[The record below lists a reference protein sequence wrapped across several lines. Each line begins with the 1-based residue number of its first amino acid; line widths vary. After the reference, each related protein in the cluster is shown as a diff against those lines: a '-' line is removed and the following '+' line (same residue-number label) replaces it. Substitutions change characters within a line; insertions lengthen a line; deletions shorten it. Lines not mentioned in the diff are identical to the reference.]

1 MKRVLFV
8 DDEPRI
14 LEGLQ
19 RMLRPQR
26 SVWEMNFA
34 ASGEEALALMDAAPY
49 DIVVSDMKMPR
60 MDGAMLLEIVREKYP
75 MSLRIVLSGYTELE
89 ASYRAVPVAHQFLL
103 KPCEADKLRI
113 AIERGTLLIDLLA
126 NKALATTIG
135 SLQELPSAPQTYM
148 QLRAEM
154 GSEEPSIKRI
164 VGIIEKDV
172 AIAAKVL
179 QLVNSAF
186 FGIPR
191 EVTDIQ
197 TAVTLI
203 GSNILHHLVLSI
215 ETFRAFHS
223 SRAIPGFSLDAFDA
237 HSQLSARIA
246 SVLVQKENLPK
257 GLVIAALLHDIGKLV
272 IAERAPD
279 HLAQALEVSRREN
292 QPLYAAEERLFGVSH
307 AEVGAYLLGLWGL
320 PFPIIEAV
328 AHHHRPE
335 RANSEKMD
343 LVVGVFIADQLAKH
357 LESPNDNSSVLEIT
371 EPDLRLL
378 ESLHLAEKF
387 PEWQLM
393 AQELAQQPQWVKS

>member
-34 ASGEEALALMDAAPY
+34 TSGEEALTLMDAAPY
-49 DIVVSDMKMPR
+49 DIVVTDMKMPR
-60 MDGAMLLEIVREKYP
+60 MDGAMLLEIVRAKYP

-103 KPCEADKLRI
+103 KPCDADKLRI

-148 QLRAEM
+148 QLRAEL
-154 GSEEPSIKRI
+154 GADEPSIKRI

-197 TAVTLI
+197 TGVTLI

-215 ETFRAFHS
+215 EAFRAFRS
-223 SRAIPGFSLDAFDA
+223 SRPIPGFSLDAFDS

-246 SVLVQKENLPK
+246 SALVQKENLPK
-257 GLVIAALLHDIGKLV
+257 GLVIATLLHDIGQLV

-279 HLAQALEVSRREN
+279 HLAQALDLSRREN
-292 QPLYAAEERLFGVSH
+292 QPLYVAEEKLFGVSH

-357 LESPNDNSSVLEIT
+357 LESPNDKSSALEIP
-371 EPDLRLL
+371 EPDCRLL
-378 ESLHLAEKF
+378 ESLRLAEKL

>member
-19 RMLRPQR
+19 RMLRTQR
-26 SVWEMNFA
+26 NVWEMNFA
-34 ASGEEALALMDAAPY
+34 GSGEEALALMEAAPY

-75 MSLRIVLSGYTELE
+75 RSLRIVLSGYTELE

-103 KPCEADKLRI
+103 KPCDADKLRI

-148 QLRAEM
+148 ELRTEL

-164 VGIIEKDV
+164 VAIIEKDV

-215 ETFRAFHS
+215 EAFRAFRS
-223 SRAIPGFSLDAFDA
+223 GRPIPGFSLDAFDS

-246 SVLVQKENLPK
+246 SALVQKESLSK
-257 GLVIAALLHDIGKLV
+257 GLVIATLLHDIGKLV

-279 HLAQALEVSRREN
+279 HLAQALAVSRREN
-292 QPLYAAEERLFGVSH
+292 QPLYAAEEQLFGVSH

-343 LVVGVFIADQLAKH
+343 LIIGVFIADQLAKY
-357 LESPNDNSSVLEIT
+357 LESPSDKSSAPQIPELS
-371 EPDLRLL
+371 LRLL
-378 ESLHLAEKF
+378 ESLHLAEKL

-393 AQELAQQPQWVKS
+393 AQDLAQQPQWVKS

>member
-26 SVWEMNFA
+26 TAWQMSFA
-34 ASGEEALALMDAAPY
+34 SSGEEALALMEAAPY
-49 DIVVSDMKMPR
+49 DIVVTDMKMPR

-103 KPCEADKLRI
+103 KPCDADKLRI

-148 QLRAEM
+148 ELRTEL

-164 VGIIEKDV
+164 VAIIEKDV

-215 ETFRAFHS
+215 EAFRAFRS
-223 SRAIPGFSLDAFDA
+223 NRPIPGFSLEAFDSHA
-237 HSQLSARIA
+237 QVSARIA
-246 SVLVQKENLPK
+246 SALVQRESLPK
-257 GLVIAALLHDIGKLV
+257 GLVVATLLHDIGELV

-279 HLAQALEVSRREN
+279 HLAQAFEVSRRESL
-292 QPLYAAEERLFGVSH
+292 PVYAVEEQLFGVSH

-320 PFPIIEAV
+320 PFPVIEAV

-335 RANSEKMD
+335 RANSEKLD
-343 LVVGVFIADQLAKH
+343 LVIGVFIADLLAKY
-357 LESPNDNSSVLEIT
+357 LESPNEKSTPLEIP
-371 EPDLRLL
+371 EHCRGLF
-378 ESLHLAEKF
+378 ESLHIAEKL
-387 PEWQLM
+387 PGWQLM
-393 AQELAQQPQWVKS
+393 AQELAQQPQWVK

>member
-34 ASGEEALALMDAAPY
+34 ASGEEALHLMEAAPY

-75 MSLRIVLSGYTELE
+75 RSLRIVLSGYTELE

-103 KPCEADKLRI
+103 KPCDADKLRI

-135 SLQELPSAPQTYM
+135 SLQELPSAPQTYLE
-148 QLRAEM
+148 LRTEL
-154 GSEEPSIKRI
+154 GGEEPSIKRI
-164 VGIIEKDV
+164 VAIIEKDV

-215 ETFRAFHS
+215 EAFRAFRS
-223 SRAIPGFSLDAFDA
+223 NRPIPGFSLDAFDA

-246 SVLVQKENLPK
+246 SALVQKENLPK
-257 GLVIAALLHDIGKLV
+257 GLVIATLLHDIGKLV
-272 IAERAPD
+272 VAERAPD
-279 HLAQALEVSRREN
+279 HLAQALELSRREK
-292 QPLYAAEERLFGVSH
+292 QPLHAAEENLFGVSH

-335 RANSEKMD
+335 RANSEKLD
-343 LVVGVFIADQLAKH
+343 LIIGVFIADQLAKY
-357 LESPNDNSSVLEIT
+357 LESPNDKSSALEIP
-371 EPDLRLL
+371 EPGLRLL
-378 ESLHLAEKF
+378 ESLHLAEKL

-393 AQELAQQPQWVKS
+393 TQELAQQPQWVKS